1 MSREIDSIIVS
12 PNTLGSYKFSGKP
25 RENLALATLSSY
37 LSSKGVTNEIIDAR
51 LNKLD
56 PEQVADEIVAAKPKV
71 VGLTLM
77 SDEPAGWSKPLV
89 ERIKQD
95 LPSTHIVAGSY
106 FPSLDSERCFE
117 VLPQIDSIAQGEGE
131 ETFLE
136 LILKVSTGSDWRD
149 MNNITYRTA
158 GGIQENKRRPLI
170 ADLDTLPEPF
180 RYAKPGQVNKVS
192 LEGSRGCFASCTFCS
207 INPNLLINKSSW
219 RPKTPGRIARELV
232 NLRNKYPEVNQF
244 RFVDSDFIGL
254 GKNHQRLLELAR
266 RLSEAGFS
274 PENSKIF
281 VETQSRNVM
290 QVPPNVWESLKKV
303 GLYQVF
309 MGVETGSEKEKKDI
323 AKPSSF
329 VTDLEAFDYL
339 RQFGLNVTYGFIMI
353 TPWSNIANIYENVG
367 ALRKLGSAG
376 LDKYFSE
383 LILTPG
389 TKAFERVSQESGI
402 YIEYV
407 DNRERY
413 FYPVPVTVDNIRH
426 IGRFMLDS
434 PTYKPFLVTLS
445 SIYDR
450 VDVLR
455 SNGNLEAASKF
466 RAALDE
472 LNLDIFL
479 RVTDYCED
487 KDYLID
493 ERTIEKF
500 IVGIINEFNPKFLQI
515 DNLIKP

>member
-1 MSREIDSIIVS
+1 MSKEIEAVLVS

-25 RENLALATLSSY
+25 RENLALATLGSY
-37 LSSKGVTNEIIDAR
+37 LSSNDISNEIIDAR
-51 LNKLD
+51 LNGLD
-56 PEQVADEIVAAKPKV
+56 SDQVADEIISMNPKV

-77 SDEPAGWSKPLV
+77 SDEPASWSRPLV
-89 ERIKQD
+89 EKVREK

-106 FPSLDSERCFE
+106 FPSLDPERCFE

-136 LILKVSTGSDWRD
+136 LVLRISAGKAWKD
-149 MNNITYRTA
+149 MDNTTYKTA
-158 GGIQENKRRPLI
+158 NGIQENKRRPLI
-170 ADLDTLPEPF
+170 ADLNTLPEPY
-180 RYAKPGQVNKVS
+180 RYAKAGQINKVS
-192 LEGSRGCFASCTFCS
+192 LEGSRGCFARCTFCS
-207 INPNLLINKSSW
+207 INPNLLVSKSSW
-219 RPKTPGRIARELV
+219 RSKTPGRIVRELV

-254 GKNHQRLLELAR
+254 GRNYQRLLELANN
-266 RLSEAGFS
+266 LSAAGFS
-274 PENSKIF
+274 QENAKIF
-281 VETQSRNVM
+281 IETQSNNVM
-290 QVPPNVWESLKKV
+290 QTPPNVWESLKKA

-309 MGVETGSEKEKKDI
+309 IGVETGSKKEKRDI
-323 AKPSSF
+323 LKPSSF
-329 VTDLEAFDYL
+329 ETDLAAFDYL

-353 TPWSNIANIYENVG
+353 TPWSDMTSIYENVD
-367 ALRKLGSAG
+367 ALKRLGNAG

-402 YIEYV
+402 SIEHV

-413 FYPVPVTVDNIRH
+413 SYPVPVAIDNIRQ

-434 PTYKPFLVTLS
+434 AIYKPFLVKIS
-445 SIYDR
+445 SIYGK
-450 VDVLR
+450 VDTLR
-455 SNGNLEAASKF
+455 SNGTVEAANKY

-479 RVTDYCED
+479 RVMNFCEE
-487 KDYLID
+487 KDYIID
-493 ERTIEKF
+493 QHTIEQF
-500 IVGIINEFNPKFLQI
+500 VAGIVSDFSPRFLQI
-515 DNLIKP
+515 NSLINP